1 MSAKRIVV
9 GHPRTAKERLSLAEF
24 DACGFGH
31 GCDHDVKRHLRA
43 IEHDPG
49 TRPEFHRF
57 GRLDGR
63 IVSRLKIVE
72 STLRIGRA
80 RVRMGGIGDVQ
91 TDPAYRGRGCAS
103 ACIRDSIEF
112 MRREGFDL
120 SILFGIRDFYRR
132 FGYVGCLPEYETRL
146 KVLDLGG
153 LKNPFRV
160 EAPKGLPAK
169 RLLGE
174 VLPLYEA
181 AAEATPG
188 TVVRDSMRLKR
199 DLVAFREKRGKK
211 RVRAYIV
218 WRKRGSLVE
227 AGLAPGDDAAAGAVL
242 AWLRDRSIERLEQRL
257 HLRDMPP
264 AHPLARF
271 ARRFN
276 HEEERGL
283 AWNGDGMGRLID
295 TGAFLEKIT
304 PELEARLASA
314 GIDDECHLHL
324 TLAAE
329 GGGGRRG
336 KPVEKSIILGAGH
349 HFAMSRRGVLS
360 AKVKCSEGAL
370 LQMALGTLS
379 VDVIPGVKVSGDRA
393 LVRAAFPEAAPS
405 IWPRDHF

>member
-1 MSAKRIVV
+1 
-9 GHPRTAKERLSLAEF
+9 LAEF

-31 GCDHDVKRHLRA
+31 GCNHDVRRHLEEIERA
-43 IEHDPG
+43 PG

-57 GRLDGR
+57 ARFGGR
-63 IVSRLKIVE
+63 IVSRLRIVE

-91 TDPAYRGRGCAS
+91 TDPAHRGRGCAS

-120 SILFGIRDFYRR
+120 SILFGIHGFYHR
-132 FGYVGCLPEYETRL
+132 FGYVGCLPEYEMRL
-146 KVLDLGG
+146 KVRDLGA

-160 EAPKGLPAK
+160 EAPEGPPPG

-174 VLPLYEA
+174 VLPLHEA
-181 AAEATPG
+181 AAEGTPG
-188 TVVRDSMRLKR
+188 TVVRDSMRIKR
-199 DLVAFREKRGKK
+199 DLVAFREKRGRK
-211 RVRAYIV
+211 RVRAYVV
-218 WRKRGSLVE
+218 WRKRGALVE

-242 AWLRDRSIERLEQRL
+242 AWLRDRCIERLEQVL
-257 HLRDMPP
+257 ELEDIPP

-276 HEEERGL
+276 HEEERSL

-295 TGAFLEKIT
+295 TGAFLDKIA

-314 GIDDECHLHL
+314 GIDDECHLHFA
-324 TLAAE
+324 LAPE
-329 GGGGRRG
+329 GGGGKRG
-336 KPVEKSIILGAGH
+336 KPVERSIILGAGH

-360 AKVKCSEGAL
+360 AKVTCSEGAL
-370 LQMALGTLS
+370 LQMALGTLDS
-379 VDVIPGVKVSGDRA
+379 ESIPGVKVSGDRA

>member
-1 MSAKRIVV
+1 MSAKRIVT
-9 GHPRTAKERLSLAEF
+9 GHPRNAKERLSLAEF
-24 DACGFGH
+24 DTRGFGH
-31 GCDHDVKRHLRA
+31 GCNHDVKRHLRA
-43 IEHDPG
+43 IERDPG

-57 GRLDGR
+57 ARQDGR

-72 STLRIGRA
+72 MTLRIGRA

-91 TDPAYRGRGCAS
+91 TDPACRGRGCAS

-120 SILFGIRDFYRR
+120 SILFGIRDFYHR
-132 FGYVGCLPEYETRL
+132 FGYVGCLPGYETRL
-146 KVLDLGG
+146 KVRDLDA

-160 EAPKGLPAK
+160 EALKGLPGK

-174 VLPLYEA
+174 ILPLYEA

-188 TVVRDSMRLKR
+188 TVVRDRMRISHG
-199 DLVAFREKRGKK
+199 LVAFRERRGRK
-211 RVRAYIV
+211 RVRAYVV
-218 WRKRGSLVE
+218 WRKRGALVE

-242 AWLRDRSIERLEQRL
+242 AWLRDRCVERLEPTL
-257 HLRDMPP
+257 ELEDIPP

-283 AWNGDGMGRLID
+283 TWNGDGMGRLIN
-295 TGAFLEKIT
+295 TETFLEKIA
-304 PELEARLASA
+304 PELEARLSSA

-324 TLAAE
+324 TLAPE
-329 GGGGRRG
+329 GDSKRRP
-336 KPVEKSIILGAGH
+336 KAVERSLVLGAGH

-370 LQMALGTLS
+370 LQMALGTLE
-379 VDVIPGVKVSGDRA
+379 VEAIPGVKVSGDRA